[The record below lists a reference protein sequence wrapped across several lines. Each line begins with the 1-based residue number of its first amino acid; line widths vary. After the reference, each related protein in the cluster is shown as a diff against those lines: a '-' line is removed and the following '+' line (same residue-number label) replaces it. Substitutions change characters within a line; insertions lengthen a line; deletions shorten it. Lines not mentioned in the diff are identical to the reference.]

1 MAAIDNI
8 DFPLR
13 DFGRRVPAARDRR
26 ACAAC
31 WFISALFAAGLLFWL
46 VVACWML
53 WDYLPDTGAVLDFLA
68 PTATQAR
75 DGGWVALSEGL

>member
-8 DFPLR
+8 DFQLR
-13 DFGRRVPAARDRR
+13 DFARRAPAVQDRR

-31 WFISALFAAGLLFWL
+31 WFVRALFAAGLLFWL
-46 VVACWML
+46 VVAGWML

-68 PTATQAR
+68 PTAAQAR
-75 DGGWVALSEGL
+75 EAGWVALSEGL